1 MAEQRPFKPFV
12 ESSILSALI
21 FYLTITRPRLF
32 FLFLLHLPLTP
43 FHAPFAEIQKLTKK
57 VRSQQMV
64 TAPITELD
72 SDIIR

>member
-1 MAEQRPFKPFV
+1 
-12 ESSILSALI
+12 
-21 FYLTITRPRLF
+21 
-32 FLFLLHLPLTP
+32 LTP